1 VNKTDSPMRVLKDV
15 AAALQAGALPAE
27 EVLDSLAAR
36 AGQSEAANGE
46 ELAAVAQWVA
56 EGSLAEPLGSLLM
69 ARLRALQAVV
79 AANVDGDATVARP
92 QRQAGVSRPDP
103 DADPDVTKVHSSR
116 GRRLEVR
123 DDITLVQ
130 PASLPLVRT
139 ATEPAAAVRATTLQ
153 VDSLA
158 AESWKKV
165 AEAESGDYVTVGS
178 VLKGRFHLERE
189 IGRGGMGVVF
199 LARDER
205 KIEARDRDPY
215 VAVKILNDEF
225 RRHPDSLMAL
235 QRESRRS
242 QALGHD
248 NIVRVYDFD
257 KDGATVFMTMEFI
270 DGCDLKTLIRE
281 RAYNGMPLKQ
291 AWPLIEGMARA
302 LKRAHDAGVVHSDFK
317 PGNVMVTG
325 DGVPKVFDF
334 GIARA
339 GKHVGNADGEQTV
352 FDAGTLGALTP
363 AYASLEMIQGAEP
376 TPSDDVYALGCV
388 IFELLTG
395 KHPYAKASAEVAMKE
410 GRQPP
415 AVPNLTRRQHQ
426 TLCDAVAFIA
436 ERRVQSAEQLLEGLR
451 DVSLR
456 ERIGPA
462 LTYGAMIVVIL
473 AIGGFF
479 GTRYLHTQHVDGVVS
494 RFKQDDTTRFINEDQ
509 ALNALAELD
518 DADRQQAMLIHGDL
532 IQSYLL
538 GRLDTYWNPAQ
549 GRYDYAS
556 AKHLFALREPLQLYL
571 PQLDKR
577 RAVIDAQWS
586 QHLLA
591 TGKKVAPPTAAADP
605 VACVS
610 GATAGDGHCVP
621 SVANG
626 GPGKSAAG
634 DRPVTTPAS
643 APAQATDRE
652 HLQDVA
658 LKLTREGERNFA
670 RQNYSGAIAN
680 AQAALAVKPGD
691 TKARRLLDQAKQAQN
706 AAMNSI
712 SIQ

>member
-1 VNKTDSPMRVLKDV
+1 VNKAYPPTSVLEDV
-15 AAALQAGALPAE
+15 AASLQAGELPAE
-27 EVLDSLAAR
+27 EVLDSLTAR
-36 AGQSEAANGE
+36 GAQPDDTNRQ
-46 ELAAVAQWVA
+46 ELAAVARWIV
-56 EGSLAEPLGSLLM
+56 EGTLAAPLGHMLM
-69 ARLRALQAVV
+69 ARLRALQMAVV
-79 AANVDGDATVARP
+79 ANAEDDATCVHPYREA
-92 QRQAGVSRPDP
+92 AAARPDP
-103 DADPDVTKVHSSR
+103 DATVVHSSGNFR
-116 GRRLEVR
+116 VR
-123 DDITLVQ
+123 IADDVTVVQ
-130 PASLPLVRT
+130 PASKLGARS
-139 ATEPAAAVRATTLQ
+139 ATEQAGAAQLTISQADALGA
-153 VDSLA
+153 D
-158 AESWKKV
+158 SWKRV

-215 VAVKILNDEF
+215 VAVKILNDDF
-225 RRHPDSLMAL
+225 RRHPDSLIAL

-257 KDGATVFMTMEFI
+257 KDGATVFMTMEYI

-339 GKHVGNADGEQTV
+339 GKHMGNADGEQTV

-363 AYASLEMIQGAEP
+363 AYASLEMIRGAEP

-415 AVPNLTRRQHQ
+415 AVPSLTRRQYQ
-426 TLCDAVAFIA
+426 TLCDAVAFSG

-462 LTYGAMIVVIL
+462 LTYGALIVAVL
-473 AIGGFF
+473 ALGGFF
-479 GTRYLHTQHVDGVVS
+479 GMRYLHTQHAERVVS
-494 RFKQDDTTRFINEDQ
+494 RFTPDDPNRYSTEDQ
-509 ALNALAELD
+509 ALNALAELG
-518 DADRQQAMLIHGDL
+518 DADRQQAMLAHGDV
-532 IQSYLL
+532 IQRYLL

-556 AKHLFALREPLQLYL
+556 AKHLFALRERLQLYL
-571 PQLDKR
+571 PRLDDR
-577 RAVIDAQWS
+577 RAAIEKES
-586 QHLLA
+586 TQHLLA
-591 TGKKVAPPTAAADP
+591 TGKLASPASAAGP
-605 VACVS
+605 VACL
-610 GATAGDGHCVP
+610 AGTLASDGHCVP
-621 SVANG
+621 PVPDG
-626 GPGKSAAG
+626 GPGKSDSG
-634 DRPVTTPAS
+634 DRQVATPAP
-643 APAQATDRE
+643 APVPKQAADGQ
-652 HLQDVA
+652 HLRDVA
-658 LKLTREGERNFA
+658 LKLTREGERNVA
-670 RQNYSGAIAN
+670 RQNYSAAIAN

-691 TKARRLLDQAKQAQN
+691 ARAQRLLDQATQAQKK
-706 AAMNSI
+706 AMSSI